1 MRGVIISRE
10 EIMDFA
16 GPGKPLTQKALD
28 EAGAIVDIP
37 NPAMWA
43 VIHVESAGAGYLPD
57 RRPKILFERH
67 KFSKATGGRFDA
79 THPGISN
86 PSPGGFGT
94 GGAHQ
99 YDRLAEALS
108 LDRKAALAS
117 ASWGLGQVLG
127 SNFAVAGFT
136 DVGDMVD
143 KMVQSERHQLLGMFN
158 FIDGNNLGKHVKD
171 QNWTKF
177 ALGYNGP
184 KAVENGYP
192 TKLKTA
198 FNTFDGGSPPDIR
211 VRVAQLALTF
221 LGNDPKGVDGLFGNG
236 TRTAL
241 QRFQAAEG
249 MPQTTELTDA
259 GFDALVRKAF
269 GGDLDS

>member
-1 MRGVIISRE
+1 ME
-10 EIMDFA
+10 FA
-16 GPGKPLTQKALD
+16 GPGKPLTQSALD
-28 EAGAIVDIP
+28 EAGDIVGIP
-37 NPAMWA
+37 SSAMWA
-43 VIHVESAGAGYLPD
+43 VIEVESSGGGYQPD

-67 KFSKATGGRFDA
+67 KFSRATGGRFDA

-86 PSPGGFGT
+86 RRPGGFGA

-99 YDRLAEALS
+99 YDRLAEAIS

-127 SNFAVAGFT
+127 SNFAVAGFA
-136 DVGDMVD
+136 DVEDMVGR
-143 KMVQSERHQLLGMFN
+143 MVQSERHQLLGMFN
-158 FIDGNNLGKHVKD
+158 FIEGNGLGKHLKNKD
-171 QNWTKF
+171 WTKF

-192 TKLKTA
+192 AKLRTA
-198 FNTFDGGSPPDIR
+198 FTSFDGGSPPDIK

-221 LGNDPKGVDGLFGNG
+221 LGHNPKGVDGRFGNN
-236 TRTAL
+236 TRKAL

-249 MPQTTELTDA
+249 LPQTTELTTA
-259 GFDALVRKAF
+259 AFDALVEKAF
-269 GGDLDS
+269 GGEFDS